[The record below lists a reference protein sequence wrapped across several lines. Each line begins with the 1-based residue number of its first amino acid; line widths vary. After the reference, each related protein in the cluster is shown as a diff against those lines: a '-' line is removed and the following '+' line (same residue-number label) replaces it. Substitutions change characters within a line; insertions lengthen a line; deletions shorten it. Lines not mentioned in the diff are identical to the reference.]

1 MNNYQRLTPKD
12 RIELLNV
19 NNSDDM
25 TRFILYA
32 NRLWDIE
39 NELENGMLI
48 KPPCK
53 VGDALYAIMD
63 VDYEYTIVEFR
74 ARNIEIGEYGKFYI
88 NTPTGYSHRL
98 TFGINV
104 FTNKAQAEARLKELK
119 GE

>member
-1 MNNYQRLTPKD
+1 MERLTEK
-12 RIELLNV
+12 RQGNEILIEL
-19 NNSDDM
+19 SDPD
-25 TRFILYA
+25 FILEMYDKLA
-32 NRLWDIE
+32 
-39 NELENGMLI
+39 ELEDELESGILI

-104 FTNKAQAEARLKELK
+104 FTNKAQAEAKLKELK
-119 GE
+119 GDMI